1 MWAKALPAALWSDT
15 LTRRQF
21 QQRIKHEEA
30 DWPAI
35 LASLLAGAF
44 LCLGQAQPTH
54 FILLGDPQFGM
65 YSSNADFAQEA
76 ANYEFAVATVNR
88 LKPGFVVILGDLVN
102 KAGDPDQIREFRRIT
117 AKVDASIPVYLVPG
131 NHDVGNEPTPESLAA
146 YRKNIGR
153 DYYSFRAGQ
162 VFGIVLNSQL
172 IFAPQKAMPDYQEQD
187 AWLRKELETA
197 KASGARHIILFQH
210 HPLFTKSARDPDA
223 YENIPLERRLPLL
236 DLLNQYG
243 VRHVFAGHTHRN
255 VLARDG
261 QLEVVATAPV
271 GKPLGQD
278 GSGIRV
284 VTISEAGLSH
294 RYYEFGK
301 LPDKLV
307 NTNSPSL

>member
-1 MWAKALPAALWSDT
+1 MFSTESSMTNRLACT
-15 LTRRQF
+15 
-21 QQRIKHEEA
+21 
-30 DWPAI
+30 

-65 YSSNADFAQEA
+65 YSSNADLSQET

-88 LKPGFVVILGDLVN
+88 LQPAFVVILGDLVN
-102 KAGDPDQIREFRRIT
+102 QAGDPDQIREFRRIT
-117 AKVDASIPVYLVPG
+117 AKVNASIPVYLVPG
-131 NHDVGNEPTPESLAA
+131 NHDVGNEPTPGTLLA
-146 YRKNIGR
+146 YQKDMGR
-153 DYYSFRAGQ
+153 DYYSFRAGE

-172 IFAPQKAMPDYQEQD
+172 IFAPQKAKREYEQQD
-187 AWLRKELETA
+187 AWLRKELEAA

-210 HPLFTKSARDPDA
+210 HPLFTKSAREPDQ
-223 YENIPLERRLPLL
+223 YENIPLDRRLPLL
-236 DLLNQYG
+236 DLLNKYG
-243 VRHVFAGHTHRN
+243 VRYLFAGHTHRN
-255 VLARDG
+255 LLAREG

-284 VTISEAGLSH
+284 VAVSEAGLSH

-301 LPDKLV
+301 LPDKLGSI
-307 NTNSPSL
+307 TSPLL